1 MLDMNNSEATKAA
14 PEVDIPGVN
23 INESDDLHEQDS
35 NEQTDAAQA
44 DASADAAQGNNS
56 IHGLTGEEI
65 TDPNK
70 IAVTIADTETP
81 IVVLY
86 GPPSCGKTMTL
97 VRLSRYLRSKGYSVE
112 PVRSFRPKKDLNFQR
127 MCDGFDEMLNSSQ
140 AAKSTQYMSF
150 MLVKVLDRQARPVC
164 QILEAPGELY
174 FNGDPKKP
182 YPAYVHKIFSCSNRK
197 VWAVMVEP
205 DWDDT
210 DKRANYVTRVA
221 NLKPNC
227 TARDKFLFVLNKI
240 DLTPYVRSAGNVN
253 ESEAIRYVQQL
264 YPNIFVPYENQNPVT
279 RLWRTYNCDFVP
291 FMTGSYSATDDGD
304 YAYTEGHERYAEHLW
319 NAIMKYVKG

>member
-1 MLDMNNSEATKAA
+1 MLDMNNSEGANVT
-14 PEVDIPGVN
+14 PEVSPSGIE
-23 INESDDLHEQDS
+23 INGGDSLPSIDDNDQVTAVQVD
-35 NEQTDAAQA
+35 
-44 DASADAAQGNNS
+44 NNRAKAVDEDG

-70 IAVTIADTETP
+70 IMVTVADTETP

-97 VRLSRYLRSKGYSVE
+97 VRLSRYLRSKGYRVN
-112 PVRSFRPKKDLNFQR
+112 PVRSFRPKSDNNFKR
-127 MCDGFDEMLNSSQ
+127 MCDGFDEMLNSNQ

-182 YPAYVHKIFSCSNRK
+182 YPVYVHKIFSCPNRK
-197 VWAVMVEP
+197 VWAIMVEP
-205 DWDDT
+205 DWDDYE
-210 DKRANYVTRVA
+210 KRANYVTRVA

-227 TARDKFLFVLNKI
+227 TPRDKFLFVFNKI
-240 DLTPYVRSAGNVN
+240 DLTPPPMS
-253 ESEAIRYVQQL
+253 
-264 YPNIFVPYENQNPVT
+264 
-279 RLWRTYNCDFVP
+279 
-291 FMTGSYSATDDGD
+291 
-304 YAYTEGHERYAEHLW
+304 
-319 NAIMKYVKG
+319 